1 MNYKIFIRDKSY
13 ADYSIVNT
21 ETNELTDI
29 TQFQTLSPLKE
40 KMFSN
45 DVFFF
50 NIHSSE
56 PSFKSVYSH
65 VRSGVS
71 IAGILVLEN
80 NKTFGRTENKKRN
93 LYKCIPDDKHLPI
106 FLVPYQSEIGFSKIF
121 VNKYVV
127 FKYES
132 WKNTHPQGIL
142 VETLGNVNEP
152 NVFFEYQ
159 LYCKSLHISLTQFT
173 NKTRNKL
180 LTISHHEY
188 IERILKNP
196 DFSIEDRRR
205 DHTVFTIDPH
215 SSVDFDDGFS
225 ISESTDGIIKISIY
239 IANVFFWLETLEL
252 WKSFSSRVS
261 TIYLPDRKRP
271 MLPTILS
278 DQLCSLQ
285 EGESRFTFVMDMFW
299 KPEDDHNKK
308 PVLLNI
314 MFRHAIIQ
322 VSKNYR
328 YEEPDLLYSSTDYER
343 LFKITSKLD
352 KHVTDSHDLVTYWMT
367 FMNKMCGEKMA
378 EQKIGIFRSVVYKNL
393 LIYESIDQD
402 ISFNTLSTD
411 SKRVIQTWNNTAGQY
426 VVYDSN
432 TSREH
437 EFLNTKSYVHIT
449 SPIRRLVDLLNMM
462 WFSREL
468 SLLKRIS
475 NEAQEFFSNWMSKI
489 DYINESMR
497 AIRKVQTDC
506 ELIHRWF
513 TTPELL
519 HYTYEGIVFGK
530 LIKNDGAIM
539 YMVYLETIKLLSRI
553 TVHEDMI
560 NYSRRIFKLF
570 LFQDEDNLK
579 KKIRLQLLEN

>member
-21 ETNELTDI
+21 ETNELADI

-45 DVFFF
+45 DVFSF
-50 NIHSSE
+50 NIQSSE
-56 PSFKSVYSH
+56 PSFKPVYSH
-65 VRSGVS
+65 IRSGVS
-71 IAGILVLEN
+71 LAGILVLEN

-142 VETLGNVNEP
+142 VETLGNVNEH

-180 LTISHHEY
+180 LTISHNEY

-196 DFSIEDRRR
+196 DFSIEDRREN
-205 DHTVFTIDPH
+205 HSVFTIDPH

-225 ISESTDGIIKISIY
+225 IGESADGTIKISIY

-299 KPEDDHNKK
+299 KPGDDYNKN
-308 PVLLNI
+308 PVLLSTQ
-314 MFRHAIIQ
+314 FRHAVIR

-328 YEEPDLLYSSTDYER
+328 YEEPELLYSSTDYER

-378 EQKIGIFRSVVYKNL
+378 EQKVGIFRSVVYKNL
-393 LIYESIDQD
+393 LIYESIDKD

-468 SLLKRIS
+468 GLLKRIS

-506 ELIHRWF
+506 ELIHRCF

-519 HYTYEGIVFGK
+519 CHTYEGVVFGK
-530 LIKNDGAIM
+530 LVKNDGAIM
-539 YMVYLETIKLLSRI
+539 YMVYLESIKILSRI
-553 TVHEDMI
+553 TIHEDI
-560 NYSRRIFKLF
+560 ANYSRRMFKLF
-570 LFQDEDNLK
+570 LFHDEDNLK